1 MCTFGKPPGRVF
13 KTSMKTGNWAVSFVW
28 IGLIE
33 VELSTMKTM
42 SRFRLMACWNRSLV
56 FDDGAG
62 SGFASR
68 RALHAQSAGIAA
80 ASTTQRAARQ
90 LSRCVDWSF
99 VIGILLR
106 VCGGHCRPG
115 GGESR
120 AIIESHANNRNRR
133 SAALPLGRQILVKQG
148 RDQVEYDLSSQ
159 FY

>member
-1 MCTFGKPPGRVF
+1 MRPELVHVPRGVTWNTPWSPPGEHWSIDGLRPAPIEEETTPMCTFGKPPGSPF

-56 FDDGAG
+56 FDEGAG

-80 ASTTQRAARQ
+80 ASTTQ
-90 LSRCVDWSF
+90 
-99 VIGILLR
+99 
-106 VCGGHCRPG
+106 
-115 GGESR
+115 
-120 AIIESHANNRNRR
+120 
-133 SAALPLGRQILVKQG
+133 
-148 RDQVEYDLSSQ
+148 
-159 FY
+159 